1 MMVQAEI
8 GDGSHVSVFVYGL
21 SPLSVM
27 LVRHIVVAIVLV
39 PFAIGINH
47 QHVVLLMRKSI
58 LFGGG
63 PFCCSSGR

>member
-1 MMVQAEI
+1 MMLWAEV
-8 GDGSHVSVFVYGL
+8 GDGSHVSVFIYRL
-21 SPLSVM
+21 SALSVL
-27 LVRHIVVAIVLV
+27 LVCHIVVAIVLV

-63 PFCCSSGR
+63 HC